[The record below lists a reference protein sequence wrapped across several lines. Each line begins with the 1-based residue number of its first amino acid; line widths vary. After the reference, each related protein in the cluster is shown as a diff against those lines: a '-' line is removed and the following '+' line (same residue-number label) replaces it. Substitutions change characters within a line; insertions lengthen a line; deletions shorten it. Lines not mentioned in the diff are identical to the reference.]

1 MAVTTV
7 TTGRFLAFARW
18 YLTPVGSVYT
28 AVVVAG
34 LVLAL
39 ADRLPAAVLI
49 LTAGLLVVLPWK
61 LSFQESSRVTL
72 VSQQHVLASQAAQ
85 VNDQVAA
92 LKNQLAETTNQTTQL
107 KNQLAETTNQTT
119 QLKNQLAETKAA
131 MEAEVH
137 KARTEALVAL
147 DGARGEWG
155 MLLRAEREQ
164 FASQLRQHA
173 GE

>member
-1 MAVTTV
+1 
-7 TTGRFLAFARW
+7 
-18 YLTPVGSVYT
+18 
-28 AVVVAG
+28 
-34 LVLAL
+34 
-39 ADRLPAAVLI
+39 
-49 LTAGLLVVLPWK
+49 VLPWK

-92 LKNQLAETTNQTTQL
+92 LKNQLAETTNQTTQLKNQLAETTNQTTQL